1 MRAKGYDEFKAGW
14 PVVLSSMLGIGL
26 GLSPLPF
33 YTTGV
38 FAPHLSKAF
47 GWSIGQIMGGITV
60 TSFGVLVAGPLAG
73 FLAMRY
79 GARRVALGSLVL
91 FALSFMA
98 FALSN
103 GSLPLYYATWA
114 AVAVLGAGTLPIT
127 WTVAVNQ
134 RFEQRK
140 GLALGISLMGTGL
153 FGFFSKPLLAW
164 MIMSFG
170 WRGAYVGIGLLPLVI
185 SLPIGLLFF
194 HEKPVETLAQSEV
207 KPAPPGMTFAQ
218 MARQWRFWLIAI
230 VLLPV
235 SFGLAGPIPNMEN
248 ILKTAGF
255 APANIIAL
263 TSLIG
268 LSALSGR
275 LVGGWLLDRIWAPA
289 LALIILASPAISCFL
304 LAQPTVSPTAAAASI
319 GLIGFAVGVEYDL
332 IAFLIARY
340 FGMRSYTAA
349 YGVLY
354 VFFSIGAGVGPLLF
368 GWSFDK
374 TGSYRTILDVC
385 FVVLLGSGLAL
396 LTLGKYR
403 FGPQSAEEL
412 AAAAAD
418 APAIIPSV
426 TASQSPMAGK

>member
-1 MRAKGYDEFKAGW
+1 
-14 PVVLSSMLGIGL
+14 
-26 GLSPLPF
+26 LPF

-38 FAPHLSKAF
+38 FAPYLMKAF
-47 GWSIGQIMGGITV
+47 GWSLGQIMAGITV
-60 TSFGVLVAGPLAG
+60 TTAVVLFAGPLAG
-73 FLAMRY
+73 FLALRY
-79 GARRVALGSLVL
+79 GARRIALSSLVL
-91 FALSFMA
+91 FAFSFMA
-98 FALSN
+98 FGLSN

-114 AVAVLGAGTLPIT
+114 AAALVGAGTLPIT

-134 RFEQRK
+134 RFEVRK

-164 MIMSFG
+164 MIHGFG
-170 WRGAYVGIGLLPLVI
+170 WRGGYVGLGLLPLVI
-185 SLPIGLLFF
+185 SLPVAFFLFF
-194 HEKPVETLAQSEV
+194 EKPVAALTPSEV
-207 KPAPPGMTFAQ
+207 KPVPEGLTFAQ
-218 MARQWRFWLIAI
+218 TTRQWRFWLIAI
-230 VLLPV
+230 ILIPV

-248 ILKTAGF
+248 ILKITGF
-255 APANIIAL
+255 APSSIIAL

-289 LALIILASPAISCFL
+289 VALIILASPAISCFL
-304 LAQPTVSPTAAAASI
+304 LSQPTLSPGAAGVSI
-319 GLIGFAVGVEYDL
+319 WLIGFAVGVEYDL

-340 FGMRSYTAA
+340 FGMRSYTAS

-374 TGSYRTILDVC
+374 TGSYRSILEIC
-385 FVVLLGSGLAL
+385 FVVLLASGLLL
-396 LTLGKYR
+396 LTLGRYR
-403 FGPQSAEEL
+403 YGPQSADEM
-412 AAAAAD
+412 AVVAAD

-426 TASQSPMAGK
+426 TASHSPIAGK